1 VPQQLALYM
10 QDKHPIA
17 YELEAARYAESRGFD
32 AIWQADTRLARDG
45 IVLMSAFLATT
56 QKLILGTGVL
66 PIWTRNAAVIAATFS
81 TMYEL
86 APGRVLCGLGAWW
99 EPISSQVGVRREKPL
114 QAMREYVECIR
125 ALFTMEE
132 VTFKGEFVNV
142 EGIRLD
148 VIHGDTTPRHIPLY
162 IGATGPKMLELTGEI
177 ADGCVLNYMVSPA
190 YIREACGLLA
200 RGAARSGKTLAD
212 VDRPELI
219 VCSLS
224 EDRQAALDEA
234 RALVVQYLAQEPH
247 IMKASGVS
255 EELLN
260 EVRQVLGWPATKEQ
274 VQAAMKLVP
283 DDVVQMITASG
294 TPAECRAKVREY
306 MEAGCTCPILYP
318 LMPDVYPVIDAFT
331 AHDDWRPGASTL
343 PGAEAPG

>member
-1 VPQQLALYM
+1 M
-10 QDKHPIA
+10 QDKHAIP
-17 YELEAARYAESRGFD
+17 YELEMARYAESRGFD

-45 IVLMSAFLATT
+45 IVMMSAFLATT
-56 QKLILGTGVL
+56 QKLVLGTGVL
-66 PIWTRNAAVIAATFS
+66 PIWTRNPAVIAATFS

-86 APGRVLCGLGAWW
+86 APGRVICGLGAWW
-99 EPISSQVGVRREKPL
+99 EPISSQVGVKRERPL

-125 ALFTMEE
+125 QLFTMQE
-132 VTFKGEFVNV
+132 TTYTGDFVNV
-142 EGIRLD
+142 KGIKLD
-148 VIHGDTTPRHIPLY
+148 IIHGDPSPRPIPIY

-190 YIREACGLLA
+190 YIREACGLLEV
-200 RGAARSGKTLAD
+200 GAKRVGKTLAD
-212 VDRPELI
+212 IDRPELI

-224 EDRQAALDEA
+224 EDREAALNEA
-234 RALVVQYLAQEPH
+234 RELVVQYLAQEPH

-255 EELLN
+255 EDLLN
-260 EVRQVLGWPATKEQ
+260 EVHKVLGWPATKEQ

-283 DDVVQMITASG
+283 DEVVQMITAAG

-318 LMPDVYPVIDAFT
+318 LMPDIKPVIDAF
-331 AHDDWRPGASTL
+331 ADFQDWKPA
-343 PGAEAPG
+343 

>member
-1 VPQQLALYM
+1 MPQTLALYM
-10 QDKHPIA
+10 QDKHAIP
-17 YELEAARYAESRGFD
+17 YELEMARYAESRGFD

-45 IVLMSAFLATT
+45 IVMMSAFLATT
-56 QKLILGTGVL
+56 QRLVLGTGVL
-66 PIWTRNAAVIAATFS
+66 PIWTRNPAVIAATFS

-86 APGRVLCGLGAWW
+86 APGRVICGLGAWW
-99 EPISSQVGVRREKPL
+99 EPISSQVGVKRERPL

-125 ALFTMEE
+125 QLFTMQE
-132 VTFKGEFVNV
+132 TTYTGDFVNV
-142 EGIRLD
+142 KGIKLD
-148 VIHGDTTPRHIPLY
+148 IIHGDPSPRPIPIY

-190 YIREACGLLA
+190 YIREACGLLEV
-200 RGAARSGKTLAD
+200 GAKRVGKTLAD
-212 VDRPELI
+212 IDRPELI

-224 EDRQAALDEA
+224 EDREAALNEA
-234 RALVVQYLAQEPH
+234 RELVVQYLAQEPH

-255 EELLN
+255 EDLLN
-260 EVRQVLGWPATKEQ
+260 EVHKVLGWPATKEQ

-283 DDVVQMITASG
+283 DEVVQMITAAG

-318 LMPDVYPVIDAFT
+318 LMPDIKPVIDAF
-331 AHDDWRPGASTL
+331 ADFQDWKPA
-343 PGAEAPG
+343 

>member
-1 VPQQLALYM
+1 MPQTLALYM
-10 QDKHPIA
+10 QDKHPMP
-17 YELEAARYAESRGFD
+17 YELEMAKYAESRGFD

-45 IVLMSAFLATT
+45 IVMMSAFLATT
-56 QKLILGTGVL
+56 QKLVLGTGVL
-66 PIWTRNAAVIAATFS
+66 PIWTRNPAVIAATFS

-86 APGRVLCGLGAWW
+86 APGRVICGLGAWW
-99 EPISSQVGVRREKPL
+99 EPISSQVGVKRERPL

-125 ALFTMEE
+125 QLFTMQE
-132 VTFKGEFVNV
+132 TTYKGDFVNV
-142 EGIRLD
+142 KGIKLD
-148 VIHGDTTPRHIPLY
+148 IIHGDPAPRPIPIY

-190 YIREACGLLA
+190 YIREACGLLEV
-200 RGAARSGKTLAD
+200 GAKRVGKTLAD
-212 VDRPELI
+212 IDRPELI

-224 EDRQAALDEA
+224 EDREAALNEA
-234 RALVVQYLAQEPH
+234 RELVVQYLAQEPH

-255 EELLN
+255 EDLLN
-260 EVRQVLGWPATKEQ
+260 EVHKVLGWPATKEQ

-283 DDVVQMITASG
+283 DEVVQMITAAG

-318 LMPDVYPVIDAFT
+318 LMPDIKPVIDAF
-331 AHDDWRPGASTL
+331 ADFQDWKPA
-343 PGAEAPG
+343 